1 MSRLVSPLVLIAV
14 VLVVLTAGCAGLV
27 GENDVPGEQL
37 SQELNTTEPPETL
50 FATVETTTTTT
61 DSNGSETESLT
72 ETVWL
77 RDDGTSRTEAGEN
90 HSSEEDGGYIVV
102 NDGEQVWYQDTES
115 GSVTSYE
122 TQTNDS
128 SRLERIYA
136 EQERYFDRFEVR
148 SVNETTIDGRQ
159 AHRVVFEPPRNE
171 TVDRSIDIMIEE
183 TTYRI
188 PLETS
193 LENVSGDQPDEIVI
207 AFDAETMFPLQYE
220 MASPSAEFSVTYENV
235 SFNDPLDD
243 ELFEFEPPAD
253 SEPDDIVL
261 PETADYDSVDDAD
274 AAVNFS
280 VSTPDNDTIPSG
292 FELESVSG
300 TTYPDEDRTQVT
312 QSYRDDDDRSIR
324 VAIGDG
330 PRSIP
335 VEGSSVSVDGVDGTI
350 AETEQGTELEWER
363 DEHYYHLFAD
373 EDLSEET
380 VLEIAESLHT

>member
-27 GENDVPGEQL
+27 GENDAPGEQL
-37 SQELNTTEPPETL
+37 SQELNATEPPETL
-50 FATVETTTTTT
+50 SATVETTATTT
-61 DSNGSETESLT
+61 DPNGSETESLT

-77 RDDGTSRTEAGEN
+77 RDDGTSRTEAGGN
-90 HSSEEDGGYIVV
+90 HSSGEDGGYIVV
-102 NDGEQVWYQDTES
+102 NDGEQVWHQDNES

-122 TQTNDS
+122 TGANDS
-128 SRLERIYA
+128 SRLERIHA
-136 EQERYFDRFEVR
+136 EQERYFDRFEVE
-148 SVNETTIDGRQ
+148 SVDETTVDGRE

-171 TVDRSIDIMIEE
+171 TVERSIDIMIEE

-193 LENVSGDQPDEIVI
+193 LENASGDQPNEIVI

-253 SEPDDIVL
+253 SEPDGIVL
-261 PETADYDSVDDAD
+261 PETVDYDNVDDAD

-280 VSTPDNDTIPSG
+280 VSAPDNDTIPSG
-292 FELESVSG
+292 FDLESVSG
-300 TTYPDEDRTQVT
+300 TTYPDEERTQVT

-324 VAIGDG
+324 VAVGDG

-335 VEGSSVSVDGVDGTI
+335 VEGSSVLVNDADATLG
-350 AETEQGTELEWER
+350 ETEHGTELEWE
-363 DEHYYHLFAD
+363 HAGQYYHLFAD
-373 EDLSEET
+373 EELSEET
-380 VLEIAESLHT
+380 VLEIAESLHD